1 MSGLTHARTDTNRG
15 NPIPTDAWSHTKPR
29 ISIATTGA
37 DLSDDAFHRG
47 DLNPPMRDGEAWIR
61 NDGFPPIREGI
72 HTTKTDL

>member
-47 DLNPPMRDGEAWIR
+47 DLYPPMQDRAEWIDESVF
-61 NDGFPPIREGI
+61 N
-72 HTTKTDL
+72 